1 MEKFV
6 EQFPPLD
13 CGVYNLKM
21 IWKNNVP
28 FVYDIWR
35 QKYIKL
41 TPEEWVRQNFLH
53 FAMNRKHYPFSRLHV
68 EYDIVVYGRKK
79 RIDCLVT
86 NENLMPIAIIECK
99 APTIEIQQKAM
110 QQIGTYNI
118 ILNVPTL
125 ILTNGNTILCSRK
138 MHDSQKFIYE
148 LPDYSTLL
156 TLL

>member
-1 MEKFV
+1 MTTFV
-6 EQFPPLD
+6 EQFPILE
-13 CGVYNLKM
+13 CGVYNLT
-21 IWKNNVP
+21 ISWKNDIP
-28 FVYDIWR
+28 YVYDIWR

-53 FAMNRKHYPFSRLHV
+53 YAMNSKHFPFSRLHV

-99 APTIEIQQKAM
+99 APNIEIQQKSM

-118 ILNVPTL
+118 LLNVPTL
-125 ILTNGNTILCSRK
+125 ILTNGNTILCSQK
-138 MHDSQKFIYE
+138 IHDSHNITNE

-156 TLL
+156 IH